1 MKNNNYDIT
10 TGEPAE
16 LSPLQKMYLELKEII
31 EPRLLDDF
39 CGYNEETQGFDLF
52 LATKQIIQAKEQE
65 CEELYNEKMKLIDK
79 SIEQKCKIRELIDE
93 NAIKEVVYKI
103 NGKCAKT
110 VANKV
115 KEIRKIV
122 EGKDCKWSKYKQALD
137 EIEKFASKHCIST
150 DDYNKIR
157 NNKWVYAFSKG
168 YSTARWELINPILNI
183 INKAKEV

>member
-1 MKNNNYDIT
+1 MTDKIIIDGVDVSECEFYGYDGVCKLYSGSICSKDCSNY
-10 TGEPAE
+10 PNCNYK
-16 LSPLQKMYLELKEII
+16 QLK
-31 EPRLLDDF
+31 RK
-39 CGYNEETQGFDLF
+39 T
-52 LATKQIIQAKEQE
+52 QE

-115 KEIRKIV
+115 EEIRKIV

-137 EIEKFASKHCIST
+137 EIEEFCT
-150 DDYNKIR
+150 
-157 NNKWVYAFSKG
+157 VYSANHDAYETVYKDILAF
-168 YSTARWELINPILNI
+168 
-183 INKAKEV
+183 INKAKDVE

>member
-1 MKNNNYDIT
+1 MDT
-10 TGEPAE
+10 
-16 LSPLQKMYLELKEII
+16 KEII
-31 EPRLLDDF
+31 NVNDCEFLWKEKLPKRVCNNGNLDCDCNSNPNCYF
-39 CGYNEETQGFDLF
+39 
-52 LATKQIIQAKEQE
+52 KQLKRKTQE

-115 KEIRKIV
+115 EEIRKIV

-137 EIEKFASKHCIST
+137 EIEEFCT
-150 DDYNKIR
+150 
-157 NNKWVYAFSKG
+157 VYSANHDAYETVYKDILAF
-168 YSTARWELINPILNI
+168 
-183 INKAKEV
+183 INKAKDVE

>member
-1 MKNNNYDIT
+1 MAD
-10 TGEPAE
+10 
-16 LSPLQKMYLELKEII
+16 KEII
-31 EPRLLDDF
+31 IDCINVNECEF
-39 CGYNEETQGFDLF
+39 YGYDGICKLYSGSNCSKDCSNYPNCNY
-52 LATKQIIQAKEQE
+52 KQLKRKEQE

-137 EIEKFASKHCIST
+137 EIEKITKNDMKFK
-150 DDYNKIR
+150 YNDKKFTI
-157 NNKWVYAFSKG
+157 
-168 YSTARWELINPILNI
+168 TQILSI
-183 INKAKEV
+183 INKTKGSEYEM